1 MASSYSKELAAL
13 REAAGSALGRQ
24 RDVLDTSAR
33 ILADA
38 ARLAGRYGRTDLGP
52 RVRDE
57 YDARLAPLI
66 STGFSA
72 GRKLLKKT
80 PLAPRK
86 SGLGGYIAAGFTI
99 ALVAGAAYLAW
110 QVLRSDNEAWVDDDF
125 DVD

>member
-1 MASSYSKELAAL
+1 MASSYSQELAAI
-13 REAAGSALGRQ
+13 REAAGSAIGRQ

-57 YDARLAPLI
+57 YDSRLAPLI
-66 STGFSA
+66 SSGLVA
-72 GRKLLKKT
+72 GRKFLKKT
-80 PLAPRK
+80 PLAARK
-86 SGLGGYIAAGFTI
+86 SGLGGYIAAGLTI
-99 ALVAGAAYLAW
+99 ALVAGVAYIAW
-110 QVLRSDNEAWVDDDF
+110 QVLRTDNDSWVDDEF